1 MQLAWKPFRVLGFI
15 LIVFIA
21 GCGAPEPT
29 LDEQVAQ
36 AEGLLDAGQIESAIR
51 ILETCRERAPERVD
65 ILESLAFAYAAQD
78 DPVLAS
84 LTFIEIAERVPQRAE
99 YLLYAAESLLEA
111 DDPKGAVD
119 QYQAY
124 LDLRPEDRAVWVT
137 LADLQVRQGQLNK
150 ALEALLEAE
159 QIEERASQR
168 LKIGELYLRKDNLA
182 QAQSWFARALNGGS
196 EFRDDALLGLL
207 ETAVRARR
215 FADAEA
221 LLERLEAEF
230 PGRLEQSPLDG
241 VEEQLAAWRERQ
253 DAAAEAVAALDERG
267 LSSTSPEPGAEPP
280 ADAATTPV
288 ESPGEEASVAD
299 TDRDAVGGDGAVP
312 RADADTGGEPGPVA
326 ATGSSPQREME
337 AEPGPAAEP
346 STATPSRPV
355 TIDTEGGDYLARA
368 RAARDSG
375 ETLEAIRLFKRAL
388 IVDDS
393 RAPVWAELSEL
404 YLETGNDRWAQ
415 ATASEAMRREPENPK
430 MVLQFLRA
438 AQRTMEDSR
447 LIREMESAYRQFPE
461 QPQIILV
468 LARAYADVGNT
479 RNARLLYR
487 RFLDRVPLDH
497 PVRNAAEAELARL
510 GG

>member
-1 MQLAWKPFRVLGFI
+1 
-15 LIVFIA
+15 
-21 GCGAPEPT
+21 

-36 AEGLLDAGQIESAIR
+36 AESLLDAGQIGSAIR

-84 LTFIEIAERVPQRAE
+84 LTFIEIAELVPERAE

-124 LDLRPEDRAVWVT
+124 LDLRPDDRAVWVT
-137 LADLQVRQGQLNK
+137 LADLEVRQGQLNK
-150 ALEALLEAE
+150 ALEALLEGE
-159 QIEERASQR
+159 RIEERASQQ

-182 QAQSWFARALNGGS
+182 QAQAWFARALNGGS
-196 EFRDDALLGLL
+196 EFRDEALLGLL

-221 LLERLEAEF
+221 LLERIEAEF

-241 VEEQLAAWRERQ
+241 VQEQLAAWRERQ
-253 DAAAEAVAALDERG
+253 DAAAEALAALDERG
-267 LSSTSPEPGAEPP
+267 LSSPGAERGGEPP
-280 ADAATTPV
+280 ADASTTPV
-288 ESPGEEASVAD
+288 ESPREEARVAVP
-299 TDRDAVGGDGAVP
+299 DRDAVVGDEAVSP
-312 RADADTGGEPGPVA
+312 VPGDAVEETETAA
-326 ATGSSPQREME
+326 ATGYRPQRELE
-337 AEPGPAAEP
+337 AEAGPAAEP
-346 STATPSRPV
+346 TAEGPSRPV
-355 TIDTEGGDYLARA
+355 AIDPEDGDYLARA
-368 RAARDSG
+368 RAARDGG
-375 ETLEAIRLFKRAL
+375 EILEAIRLFKRAL

-415 ATASEAMRREPENPK
+415 ATASEAMRREPDNPK

-461 QPQIILV
+461 QPEIILV
-468 LARAYADVGNT
+468 LARAYADVGNS

-487 RFLDRVPLDH
+487 RFLDRVPPDH
-497 PVRNAAEAELARL
+497 PARDSAEGELARL